1 MLSGGVGKIRHEGV
15 QPTCAVMNGFE
26 LRPPTAGLATRHQR
40 VARFRDLTKRHSK
53 RRGARGDG
61 VGVRAIGHDTA
72 LNELGGC
79 RVADKLRVVSEQLRE
94 VHFAHIGALVRREV
108 RGVGHHGLDTDLDGL
123 VGETGHFILDG
134 VDGDEVE
141 GGRGGV
147 VGVRHVV
154 FRVPFDDQTIPQTNR
169 ILEVFFYPTF
179 GYERGYVCEHQG

>member
-1 MLSGGVGKIRHEGV
+1 MLSGSVGKIRHEGV
-15 QPTCAVMNGFE
+15 QPTSAVMDGFE
-26 LRPPTAGLATRHQR
+26 LRPASAGLATRHQR

-53 RRGARGDG
+53 RRGAGRDV

-72 LNELGGC
+72 LNELGGG
-79 RVADKLRVVSEQLRE
+79 RVAHKLRVVSEQLRK

-108 RGVGHHGLDTDLDGL
+108 GGVGHHRIDTDPESL
-123 VGETGHFILDG
+123 VGKTGNFILDG

-154 FRVPFDDQTIPQTNR
+154 FRVPFDDQTIP
-169 ILEVFFYPTF
+169 
-179 GYERGYVCEHQG
+179 